1 MKTMRYRI
9 RVIALVLVCAV
20 LAVVLWTAKEAWFP
34 AAGLPEETPAETPAE
49 TPVESAASLPPDPW
63 AEPTP
68 SPSGEPAASPA
79 GTEIP
84 AGETPSS
91 SPLFDTF
98 GL

>member
-34 AAGLPEETPAETPAE
+34 AAGLPEETPAETPM
-49 TPVESAASLPPDPW
+49 ESAVSLPQDPW

-79 GTEIP
+79 GTDIP

-91 SPLFDTF
+91 GPLFDTF

>member
-34 AAGLPEETPAETPAE
+34 AAGLPEATPAE

-79 GTEIP
+79 GMEVP

-91 SPLFDTF
+91 GPLFDTF

>member
-9 RVIALVLVCAV
+9 RVIALVLVCTV

-34 AAGLPEETPAETPAE
+34 TAGLPEETQAETPA
-49 TPVESAASLPPDPW
+49 ESAASLPPDPW

-79 GTEIP
+79 GTEVP

-91 SPLFDTF
+91 GPLFDTF

>member
-1 MKTMRYRI
+1 MKIMRYRI

-20 LAVVLWTAKEAWFP
+20 LAVVLWTVKEAWFP
-34 AAGLPEETPAETPAE
+34 AAGVPEETPAA
-49 TPVESAASLPPDPW
+49 SAASLPPDPW

-68 SPSGEPAASPA
+68 SPSGEPGASPA

-91 SPLFDTF
+91 GPLFDTF